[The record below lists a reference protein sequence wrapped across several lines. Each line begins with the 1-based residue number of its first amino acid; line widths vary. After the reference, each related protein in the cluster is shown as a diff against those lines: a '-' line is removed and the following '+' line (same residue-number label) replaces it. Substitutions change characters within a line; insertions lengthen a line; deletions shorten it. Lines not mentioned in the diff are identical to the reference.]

1 MNRLI
6 LHTDVPTL
14 KPTDKLATAA
24 LLIQENKLGGLPILK
39 QDQLIGTLL
48 ESDLELLT
56 DAGEKNLHRSIS
68 SFTLYAPLTLDIND
82 HPYHAIKQFGKI
94 HHDFLPVVD
103 KSMNYHGVVLRDD
116 VMQEFF
122 NDFYFSE
129 DASLL
134 EVEVPLSQF
143 KMSDMIRLIEQNETT
158 VLSITSRRATEN
170 EGTQRVTMC
179 IQTRDSFR
187 LQRTLERYGYYITYS
202 SNSSADYEDDLSQKA
217 QAFLR
222 YLEM

>member
-1 MNRLI
+1 MSRLI
-6 LHTDVPTL
+6 LHTDIPTL

-39 QDQLIGTLL
+39 QDKLIGTLL
-48 ESDLELLT
+48 ESDVELLT

-68 SFTLYAPLTLDIND
+68 SFPLHTPLTLDIND
-82 HPYHAIKQFGKI
+82 HPYHAFKQFGKI

-103 KSMNYHGVVLRDD
+103 KDMNYHGVVLRDE
-116 VMQEFF
+116 VMQELFD
-122 NDFYFSE
+122 NLYFS
-129 DASLL
+129 DDVSIL

-158 VLSITSRRATEN
+158 VLSIAARPSLDHEDA
-170 EGTQRVTMC
+170 QRITMC
-179 IQTRDSFR
+179 LQTRDAFR
-187 LQRTLERYGYYITYS
+187 LQRTLERYGYCITYN
-202 SNSSADYEDDLSQKA
+202 SNASNIYEDDLTQKA
-217 QAFLR
+217 QAFMR

>member
-1 MNRLI
+1 MSRLI
-6 LHTDVPTL
+6 LHTDIPTL

-24 LLIQENKLGGLPILK
+24 LLIQETKLGGLPILN
-39 QDQLIGTLL
+39 QDKLVGTLL
-48 ESDLELLT
+48 ESDVESLT

-68 SFTLYAPLTLDIND
+68 SFPLYAPLTLNIND

-103 KSMNYHGVVLRDD
+103 KEMNYHGVALRDD
-116 VMQEFF
+116 ATQEFF
-122 NDFYFSE
+122 NDFYFSD

-134 EVEVPLSQF
+134 EVEAPLTQF
-143 KMSDMIRLIEQNETT
+143 KMSDMIRLLEQNETT
-158 VLSITSRRATEN
+158 VLSIAARRSVEN
-170 EGTQRVTMC
+170 EDAQRITMC
-179 IQTRDSFR
+179 VQTRDAFR
-187 LQRTLERYGYYITYS
+187 LQRTLERYGYCIAYN
-202 SNSSADYEDDLSQKA
+202 SNSSNGYEDDLAQKA

>member
-1 MNRLI
+1 MSRLI

-24 LLIQENKLGGLPILK
+24 LLIQEAKLGGLPILK

-48 ESDLELLT
+48 ESDVELLT

-68 SFTLYAPLTLDIND
+68 SFPLYTPLTLNQND

-94 HHDFLPVVD
+94 QHDFLPVVD
-103 KSMNYHGVVLRDD
+103 KEMNYYGVVLRDD
-116 VMQEFF
+116 VLQEFF
-122 NDFYFSE
+122 DEFYFSD

-134 EVEVPLSQF
+134 EVEVPRSQF

-158 VLSITSRRATEN
+158 VLSITSHRSIDNDEA
-170 EGTQRVTMC
+170 QRITMC
-179 IQTRDSFR
+179 VQTRDGFR
-187 LQRTLERYGYYITYS
+187 LQRTLERYGYFITYN
-202 SNSSADYEDDLSQKA
+202 SNASDDYEEDLTQKA
-217 QAFLR
+217 QAFMR